1 MPGSTKYGVRTYKI
15 LMCSN
20 PLSAD
25 NTTKIQLSF
34 QPFSFPALGVSGV
47 VSLEFNFI
55 TIIISH
61 VNQAISS
68 FKKEMLVFA
77 AEKEDRRSEANY
89 LIDHDLT
96 RPALRTTDRTVH

>member
-34 QPFSFPALGVSGV
+34 QPFSFPALGVSGA

-77 AEKEDRRSEANY
+77 AEGRRSNAVKYPEQMRVN
-89 LIDHDLT
+89 
-96 RPALRTTDRTVH
+96 TVNTVNSPRKY